1 MAGRLL
7 AAPLLLFVLLQLPV
21 PSQVRAYPL
30 AAAHSGR
37 CPRPEERPPPFLQGL
52 RRTCRTSTEGHP
64 AEEVNGEELIREL
77 GGKEYTAV
85 LFYAS
90 WCPFSHRMR
99 PIFDDLSSMYPHIK
113 HLAVEQSN
121 VMPTVLSRYGVRSL
135 PSILIAH
142 ESYAFWPL
150 VAKDLNSLV
159 NFYSAVTETLF
170 DAGQEPVA
178 YLGPRKW
185 ITTERSTQ
193 YVKLW
198 NGSVSESVK
207 GEPYLAFSIFF
218 ICLRVFSFFFP
229 KFFACIKGLWAQYFR
244 HANFG
249 VLAKLTQ
256 LLECVPHAVDVR
268 KMWSK
273 WRLMVGAINMR
284 VWASSLASVSLG
296 GQSSPRAARL
306 D

>member
-7 AAPLLLFVLLQLPV
+7 APLLLLLLLPA
-21 PSQVRAYPL
+21 PSQAYASPGTP
-30 AAAHSGR
+30 AAHSGR
-37 CPRPEERPPPFLQGL
+37 CLRLEEEGLPPFIAGL
-52 RRTCRTSTEGHP
+52 RPTCRASTEGLP
-64 AEEVNGEELIREL
+64 AEEVNGEELVREL
-77 GGKEYTAV
+77 SGKEYTAI

-90 WCPFSHRMR
+90 WCPFSQRMR
-99 PIFDDLSSMYPHIK
+99 PIFDDLSSMYPQIK

-121 VMPTVLSRYGVRSL
+121 VMPAVLSRYGVRSL

-159 NFYSAVTETLF
+159 NFYTAVT
-170 DAGQEPVA
+170 GQEPVA

-185 ITTERSTQ
+185 NTTERSLQ
-193 YVKLW
+193 YAKLW

-207 GEPYLAFSIFF
+207 SEPYLALSILF
-218 ICLRVFSFFFP
+218 ICLRIFMFFFP
-229 KFFACIKGLWAQYFR
+229 KCFACIKGLWTQYFR
-244 HANFG
+244 HANLG
-249 VLAKLTQ
+249 VLAKLAQ

-273 WRLMVGAINMR
+273 WRLMVGAMNTR

-296 GQSSPRAARL
+296 GQSSPRAAGL

>member
-7 AAPLLLFVLLQLPV
+7 APLLVLMLLQLPA
-21 PSQVRAYPL
+21 PSQAHASPGTA

-37 CPRPEERPPPFLQGL
+37 CPSPEEALPPFVAGL
-52 RRTCRTSTEGHP
+52 RRTCRASTEGHP
-64 AEEVNGEELIREL
+64 AEEVNGEELIKKL
-77 GGKEYTAV
+77 GGKEYIAV

-90 WCPFSHRMR
+90 WCPFSQRMR
-99 PIFDDLSSMYPHIK
+99 PVFDDLSSMYPQIK

-121 VMPTVLSRYGVRSL
+121 VMPAVLSRYGVRSL

-150 VAKDLNSLV
+150 VAKDLDSLV
-159 NFYSAVTETLF
+159 SFYTAVN
-170 DAGQEPVA
+170 GQEPLA
-178 YLGPRKW
+178 YLGPRTW
-185 ITTERSTQ
+185 NTTGGNSQ
-193 YVKLW
+193 YAKIW

-207 GEPYLAFSIFF
+207 SEPYLAFSILF
-218 ICLRVFSFFFP
+218 ICLRIFLFFFP
-229 KFFACIKGLWAQYFR
+229 KCFACIKGLWTQYFR
-244 HANFG
+244 HANLG
-249 VLAKLTQ
+249 VLAKLAQ
-256 LLECVPHAVDVR
+256 LLECVPQAVDVR

-273 WRLMVGAINMR
+273 WRLMVGAMNTR

-296 GQSSPRAARL
+296 GQSSPRAAGL

>member
-7 AAPLLLFVLLQLPV
+7 AAPLLLLVLLQLPV
-21 PSQVRAYPL
+21 PSQ
-30 AAAHSGR
+30 
-37 CPRPEERPPPFLQGL
+37 
-52 RRTCRTSTEGHP
+52 
-64 AEEVNGEELIREL
+64 VNGEELIREL

-99 PIFDDLSSMYPHIK
+99 PIFDDLSSMYPYIK

-185 ITTERSTQ
+185 NTTERSTQ
-193 YVKLW
+193 YAKLW

-207 GEPYLAFSIFF
+207 SEPYLAFSILF
-218 ICLRVFSFFFP
+218 ICLRIFSFFFP